1 MISFRDLAIKTGGS
15 GGLGHGQQGRA
26 EVRLHPEVEAQ
37 GFADGLDM
45 VGEREKSGPLQ
56 GLGPE
61 ELEERGWCRKAGL
74 GGRAEL
80 GLKCLRDSH
89 LLL

>member
-1 MISFRDLAIKTGGS
+1 MKTLPSRQEVLEDWAMGS
-15 GGLGHGQQGRA
+15 SEGQRSDFT
-26 EVRLHPEVEAQ
+26 LKLKPI

-45 VGEREKSGPLQ
+45 VGERGKSGPLQ

-61 ELEERGWCRKAGL
+61 ELEERGWYRKAGL

-80 GLKCLRDSH
+80 GLKCLQDSH
-89 LLL
+89 LFS